1 MASLERTENLHKA
14 FKSVSSGQLKAL
26 LVFVSSQHCPWCQ
39 AVTKEQLLPRLR
51 SQSLPPIA
59 IVEFDMQDTRSLP
72 SHQTRQ
78 GNWNSPDLAWPASL
92 SPASWAKRMRIRAVP
107 TIVAVNEKLEPIV
120 EPLIG
125 YNLADFYG
133 SYLEDQ
139 VNASVNY
146 WNKQRS
152 SK

>member
-1 MASLERTENLHKA
+1 MATLERTENLHNA
-14 FKSVSSGQLKAL
+14 FKSVASGQLKGM
-26 LVFVSSQHCPWCQ
+26 LVFVSSKHCPWCH
-39 AVTKEQLLPRLR
+39 AVIKEQLLPRLR

-59 IVEFDMQDTRSLP
+59 IVEFDIQDTRSLQ
-72 SHQTRQ
+72 SHKSRQ
-78 GNWNSPDLAWPASL
+78 GKWDSPDLAWPESL
-92 SPASWAKRMRIRAVP
+92 SPASWARRMRIRAVP
-107 TIVAVNEKLEPIV
+107 TIVAVNEKLHPIV

>member
-1 MASLERTENLHKA
+1 MLTLERTENLHQA
-14 FKSVSSGQLKAL
+14 VQRVSAGHVKGL
-26 LVFVSSQHCPWCQ
+26 LIFVSSQHCPWCH
-39 AVTKEQLLPRLR
+39 AVIKEQLLPRLKSR
-51 SQSLPPIA
+51 SLPPIA
-59 IVEFDMQDTRSLP
+59 IVEFDMQDTRSFQ
-72 SHQTRQ
+72 SHQSRQ
-78 GNWNSPDLAWPASL
+78 GNWNSPDLAWPELL
-92 SPASWAKRMRIRAVP
+92 SPAAWASRMRIRAVP
-107 TIVAVNEKLEPIV
+107 TIVAVNKKLEPIV
-120 EPLIG
+120 EPLVG